1 MLLVTILVSKIVT
14 KVSFLYLVYT
24 ANYQLFASKQAQKQ
38 MRANNL
44 DL

>member
-1 MLLVTILVSKIVT
+1 MLLVNILVSKIVT

-24 ANYQLFASKQAQKQ
+24 ANYQFYARKQDQKQ